1 MWTASI
7 RADSS
12 PPDSVVGDSVDAH
25 FFLQPEQLLDDS
37 LGGGTDVKR
46 AMSMLRMGRDDQAMK
61 KAMGMLRMGRAPA
74 ARRAMGML
82 RMGRSFTDS
91 ADEQTSKRAMSMLR
105 MGRAMGML
113 RMGRPYAEA
122 VGLPVASR
130 NDKRGMP
137 MLRMG

>member
-1 MWTASI
+1 MCVLTASI
-7 RADSS
+7 RDDSS
-12 PPDSVVGDSVDAH
+12 PADTVDAH
-25 FFLQPEQLLDDS
+25 LFLQPDQLVDDS

-74 ARRAMGML
+74 ADRRAMGML
-82 RMGRSFTDS
+82 RMGRPFTDN
-91 ADEQTSKRAMSMLR
+91 ADEQNSKRAMSMLR

-113 RMGRPYAEA
+113 RMGRPSDVET
-122 VGLPVASR
+122 VPVASQ

>member
-7 RADSS
+7 RDDSS
-12 PPDSVVGDSVDAH
+12 PADSVDARL
-25 FFLQPEQLLDDS
+25 FLQPDQLLDDS
-37 LGGGTDVKR
+37 LGGSTDVKR

-91 ADEQTSKRAMSMLR
+91 ADEQASKRAMSMLR

-113 RMGRPYAEA
+113 RMGRPSDAEA
-122 VGLPVASR
+122 VPVASQ